1 MEELKKIIVDL
12 NSVFEELIPIE
23 RNKLTAAA
31 DHNVVELEECRKREQ
46 VAILQ
51 LKGLDQR
58 REALQQKHGWNGM
71 SFRQLAENL
80 DEEQKADIQ
89 PVFDELDRNLQSFR
103 DINGD
108 VNEVIKTNLHVV
120 ENMLDKTGPYSEQGK
135 EKETEK
141 HYTSRKA

>member
-31 DHNVVELEECRKREQ
+31 DHNVVELEECMKREQ

-71 SFRQLAENL
+71 SFRQLAETWMRKKRQIFSRCL
-80 DEEQKADIQ
+80 MSWIGICS
-89 PVFDELDRNLQSFR
+89 PS
-103 DINGD
+103 
-108 VNEVIKTNLHVV
+108 VIS
-120 ENMLDKTGPYSEQGK
+120 TGM
-135 EKETEK
+135 
-141 HYTSRKA
+141 

>member
-1 MEELKKIIVDL
+1 MEELKKIIVEL

-23 RNKLTAAA
+23 KNKLTAAA
-31 DHNVVELEECRKREQ
+31 DHNVVELEECMKREQ

-80 DEEQKADIQ
+80 DEEQK
-89 PVFDELDRNLQSFR
+89 LDRNLQSFR